1 MPTIVGTLVAFLTVP
16 LYVVLRQ
23 QSGAIGL
30 AIASSVAIL
39 IYVMLLGWLQYRR
52 FEREAA
58 ARGSDLK
65 DVPGML
71 GAAFG
76 LAVAT
81 GVAIGAG
88 LYVRYLL
95 LQFLPG
101 MQVLAIFTR
110 TTVLCAVGIVIYL
123 AVARL
128 LGVTELAR
136 LQRLL
141 SRKLMRSR

>member
-1 MPTIVGTLVAFLTVP
+1 MLCLQRKNAT
-16 LYVVLRQ
+16 
-23 QSGAIGL
+23 QSGAMGL

-58 ARGSDLK
+58 AWDSDLK
-65 DVPGML
+65 DIPGML
-71 GAAFG
+71 GAA
-76 LAVAT
+76 VAT
-81 GVAIGAG
+81 GIAICAG

-101 MQVLAIFTR
+101 TQVLAIFMR

-123 AVARL
+123 AVAHFL
-128 LGVTELAR
+128 E
-136 LQRLL
+136 
-141 SRKLMRSR
+141 